1 MKTTDKTR
9 ARTEE
14 TLTSI
19 EAIALDDV
27 TGGCAACGQ
36 TCANGPAP
44 AAARTNKF
52 GALAAAFNAFS
63 RR

>member
-1 MKTTDKTR
+1 MKTNDKT
-9 ARTEE
+9 TNEE

-44 AAARTNKF
+44 AAARTNKL
-52 GALAAAFNAFS
+52 GALAAAFSSFS

>member
-1 MKTTDKTR
+1 MKTTDAT
-9 ARTEE
+9 TTNEE

-44 AAARTNKF
+44 AAARPNKL
-52 GALAAAFNAFS
+52 GAFAAAFNAFS